1 MLKGEL
7 VLLLDE
13 NLTAHLSQ
21 TVLRYDRRDGLTW
34 QKEEADEGSGI

>member
-13 NLTAHLSQ
+13 KLTAHLSQ
-21 TVLRYDRRDGLTW
+21 TVLRYDRRGGLTW
-34 QKEEADEGSGI
+34 QKEEPDEGSGV